1 MSLAEI
7 EPDWEVF
14 ASEGTVGIGAVRAV
28 HKGHLVVYIEVV
40 YIEAFGDIDV
50 HAHQIHSAHDGK
62 VMLKPATFDDR
73 IQAAIAHAHDRE
85 RP

>member
-28 HKGHLVVYIEVV
+28 HKGHLVVYIE
-40 YIEAFGDIDV
+40 AFGDIDV
-50 HAHQIHSAHDGK
+50 HAHQIHSPHGGKVALQPSTHDGR
-62 VMLKPATFDDR
+62 FR
-73 IQAAIAHAHDRE
+73 AAIAHAHDRE

>member
-28 HKGHLVVYIEVV
+28 HKGHLVVYIE
-40 YIEAFGDIDV
+40 AFGDIDV

-62 VMLKPATFDDR
+62 VVLKPATFDDR